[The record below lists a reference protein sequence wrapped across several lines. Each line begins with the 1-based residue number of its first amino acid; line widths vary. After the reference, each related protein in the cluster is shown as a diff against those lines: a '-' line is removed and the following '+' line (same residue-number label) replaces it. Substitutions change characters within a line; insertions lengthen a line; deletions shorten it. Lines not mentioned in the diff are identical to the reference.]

1 MSPGATLG
9 HFGGHFSPLFDHLVY
24 DVFVKCFEVLFR
36 YHLGAPN
43 HQLGLQSGCFVVA
56 RAKEGDFVKVGIRP
70 EHLLVN
76 QDSDSNWESKVL
88 VVEKL
93 GSGTFLYLE
102 KNDELLVVQTDG
114 DSKIKVGD
122 VVKIG
127 FDASRCHIFDDT
139 NQAFK

>member
-1 MSPGATLG
+1 MLWIPEGVLG
-9 HFGGHFSPLFDHLVY
+9 
-24 DVFVKCFEVLFR
+24 EVDFM
-36 YHLGAPN
+36 GIGKIKIPKISN
-43 HQLGLQSGCFVVA
+43 SS
-56 RAKEGDFVKVGIRP
+56 KEGDFVKIGIRP

>member
-1 MSPGATLG
+1 M
-9 HFGGHFSPLFDHLVY
+9 
-24 DVFVKCFEVLFR
+24 
-36 YHLGAPN
+36 
-43 HQLGLQSGCFVVA
+43 
-56 RAKEGDFVKVGIRP
+56 
-70 EHLLVN
+70 LVN
-76 QDSDSNWESKVL
+76 QDSDSNWDSKVL

-102 KNDELLVVQTDG
+102 KNDELLVVLTDG

-127 FDASRCHIFDDT
+127 FDSSRCHIFDDT